1 MADALAIVTLDGD
14 ATQYYLNKAPPE
26 ESALV
31 QGATNKILQ
40 ELNLEAIFA
49 GLGKMPEM
57 LAITEKGL
65 AAPKLKELRLKVRQD
80 VAEAEATVFGSIKVL
95 ARINQAA
102 PRAVT
107 FWIDAFEMMQMGEFE
122 EAKESFDGL
131 IKLAKVLGEE
141 CNEQAEKLMQ
151 ESDKMWQSQKS
162 ALAALSDSDSERQ
175 KLEQAQ
181 AELKH
186 KAAGN
191 KQKQAALEQKMR
203 ESKQKMA
210 EAQQKYVDSANDFG
224 NMLKGCA
231 STLTGGLIKD
241 GSAEERQM
249 FKEQIAEERR
259 LEQQHFEMKMQS
271 LDESSNLL
279 SSISGL
285 EVDENYEKLF
295 VGPGLALAASA
306 LVETSNCLKGT
317 SRYFTSLA
325 THCEKE
331 LTDEACKTAA
341 QKLGDKNEQQRLKLM
356 GTNKYKTMFLK
367 NLVDWKALEVAV
379 SKGVEALK
387 GTSQQILENLQDVDA
402 DWTES
407 VKKARGMAQK
417 LQVKVQE
424 EKKSIESKKTELEE
438 QQG

>member
-1 MADALAIVTLDGD
+1 
-14 ATQYYLNKAPPE
+14 
-26 ESALV
+26 
-31 QGATNKILQ
+31 
-40 ELNLEAIFA
+40 
-49 GLGKMPEM
+49 
-57 LAITEKGL
+57 
-65 AAPKLKELRLKVRQD
+65 
-80 VAEAEATVFGSIKVL
+80 
-95 ARINQAA
+95 
-102 PRAVT
+102 
-107 FWIDAFEMMQMGEFE
+107 MG
-122 EAKESFDGL
+122 
-131 IKLAKVLGEE
+131 